1 MSKSKLFTALAL
13 ASLLAGT
20 PSVPVF
26 ADNDTTADAYDFSGF
41 DETTILNLFVT
52 AAENGR
58 KYPTD
63 AEWAAAGIQKA
74 DLAFFRSHV
83 RCKNILD
90 RADRLLQNT
99 YEKRDLWMN
108 LPISYGKGPEIGQP
122 TKMFDSDVYSIWN
135 YTRVFGSWNHGL
147 FQTPSAVTDAAHRN
161 GTDIYSGVKF
171 FDTTGNPGGVSAQ
184 GWMNLI
190 KTKNE
195 DGTYKY
201 VDPIINCLMY
211 FGFDGINFNWEASG
225 YTNADVVAFHK
236 ALQKKAIENG
246 FTNFHLGIYTS
257 SQGLN
262 LGNVNALFGNSEGR
276 TCDFFGNYS
285 GGDFAWAYMQSNAQ
299 TAMNAMGTTEGV
311 YQGAWIVTMDRA
323 WDKLDNSED
332 AKKVSLCLWGEHD
345 QSRYWSYNYG
355 EDSYDRQSNY
365 QYLLERLVSG
375 GNRNPLER
383 PAVSNTGNNIEPD
396 GDKKPLSTFA
406 GMATWIPERTAIHG
420 NLPFATGFNL
430 GNGERYS
437 YKGKKTAGSWYN
449 LSAQDVVPT
458 YRWLVVKPG
467 TQTVST
473 DVDVKFA
480 HEDQYTGGSCLQL
493 QGKATADGTDIVLYK
508 TDLNVSG
515 SEPFVKVAVKNGK
528 QGVNPSS
535 LYVIVQKADGS
546 WVETPVG
553 DVNGATWQEVKVALN
568 GVAQSDVIKHIGL
581 RVKGND
587 DAYKLYVGKLE
598 LNDNTQTNP
607 SLVKDVVVEVKE
619 ETKSSLSA
627 KIYWDVQAV
636 AGDRAD
642 WDFIYNDEANID
654 HFEILYKNGENGRVS
669 EIGRTASWA
678 TYIGD
683 ILFEDA
689 TDDPYIG
696 VRSVSTDLKTY
707 SAPEWVHVTRGNQA
721 DLPARKDD
729 SYGISQMDPNCN
741 GANVARQQRY
751 VTDVTTTGAD
761 ANLDYHTDHP
771 VLDGT
776 QYDDQTA
783 LTLKVHQGQ
792 EVTLNLKCYD
802 TSSLSPV
809 DGLRFCFAGGWIDL
823 NGDHNFNPSDITED
837 PANGE
842 RLFFLGTL
850 RAATPEFETEG
861 ISCTFKVPDDAV
873 TGKSRLRIVFS
884 DAWFQGAFL
893 PTGLH
898 NKGFSMDF
906 SVEITGTNPERKG
919 PDDNHDQGLADE
931 PEELAGNVVG
941 VSSVKEGVS
950 KVELADGAINFQNVD
965 KAWIYDANGA
975 LVQYLSAPTSLQSAA
990 LANGIYLVKMQ
1001 YGNIIRSQKLAV
1013 K

>member
-1 MSKSKLFTALAL
+1 MKKTQLFSALAL
-13 ASLLAGT
+13 ASLLAGM
-20 PSVPVF
+20 PNVPVA

-41 DETTILNLFVT
+41 TEQKILDLFVT

-83 RCKNILD
+83 RCKKIID
-90 RADRLLQNT
+90 RSDRLLQNT
-99 YEKRDLWMN
+99 FETRDLWMN
-108 LPISYGKGPEIGQP
+108 LPMSYGKGPAIGQP
-122 TKMFDSDVYSIWN
+122 TKTFDSDVFSVWN

-147 FQTPSAVTDAAHRN
+147 FQTPSAWTDAAHRN
-161 GTDIYSGVKF
+161 GTDMYSGIKF
-171 FDTTGNPGGVSAQ
+171 FDTTGNPGGVSSAA
-184 GWMNLI
+184 WRALI
-190 KTKNE
+190 STKNA

-211 FGFDGINFNWEASG
+211 FGFDGINFNWEDTG
-225 YTNADVVAFHK
+225 YNNADVIAFHK
-236 ALQKKAIENG
+236 ALQKKALENG

-257 SQGLN
+257 MQGLTTA
-262 LGNVNALFGNSEGR
+262 NVNGLFGNSEGR

-285 GGDFAWAYMQSNAQ
+285 GGDFAYSRMASNAQ
-299 TAMNAMGTTEGV
+299 TALNAMGTTEGL
-311 YQGAWIVTMDRA
+311 YQGVWIVSMDRA
-323 WDKLDNSED
+323 WDKLDASEN

-345 QSRYWSYNYG
+345 QSRFWSYNYG
-355 EDSYDRQSNY
+355 DDSYDRQSNY

-383 PAVSNTGNNIEPD
+383 PAASSTGNNIEPD

-406 GMATWIPERTAIHG
+406 GLATWIPERTTITG

-437 YKGKKTAGSWYN
+437 YKGKKTAGAWYN
-449 LSAQDVVPT
+449 MSTQDVVPT

-493 QGKATADGTDIVLYK
+493 SGKATAAGTDIVLYK
-508 TDLNVSG
+508 TDLNVSAAN
-515 SEPFVKVAVKNGK
+515 PFVKIAMKNGK

-553 DVNGATWQEVKVALN
+553 DLNGATWQEKQIALN

-581 RVKGND
+581 RVKGSD
-587 DAYKLYVGKLE
+587 EAYKLYVGKLE
-598 LNDNTQTNP
+598 LNDDIKAIPAN
-607 SLVKDVVVEVKE
+607 VKDLVVEVKE

-627 KIYWDVQAV
+627 KLYWDVDAT

-642 WDFIYNDEANID
+642 WDFVYNDEANID
-654 HFEILYKNGENGRVS
+654 HFEILYKNGEQGRVS
-669 EIGRTASWA
+669 EIGRTSSWA

-683 ILFEDA
+683 ILFENA

-707 SAPEWVHVTRGNQA
+707 SPVEWVHVTRADQA
-721 DLPARKDD
+721 TLPARKDD
-729 SYGISQMDPNCN
+729 SYGISQMDPECA
-741 GANVARQQRY
+741 GADIARAQRY

-761 ANLDYHTDHP
+761 GNLDYHTDHP

-792 EVTLNLKCYD
+792 EVTLKLKCFD
-802 TSSLSPV
+802 TSNESTT
-809 DGLRFCFAGGWIDL
+809 DGLRYCFAGGWIDL
-823 NGDHNFNPSDITED
+823 NGDHTFNPASITDD

-842 RLFFLGTL
+842 RLFFLGTS
-850 RAATPEFETEG
+850 RAATPAFETEG

-884 DAWFQGAFL
+884 DAWFQGSFL

-906 SVEITGTNPERKG
+906 GVEITGTNPERKG
-919 PDDNHDQGLADE
+919 PEDTHDQGVADE
-931 PEELAGNVVG
+931 PEGLNGGN
-941 VSSVKEGVS
+941 SISTAKAAIS
-950 KVELADGAINFQNVD
+950 TAELADGAINFQNVD
-965 KAWIYDANGA
+965 KAWVYDANGA
-975 LVQYLSAPTSLQSAA
+975 LVQYLVAPAAYSTNA
-990 LANGIYLVKMQ
+990 LAKGVYLVKMQ
-1001 YGNIIRSQKLAV
+1001 SGNVIRSQKLAV